1 MILDDKGEILGASEN
16 IDEDFKRNS
25 KRVFNI
31 IKNGAADSI
40 IEIEGND
47 YYTAS
52 MEYKDYMIIG
62 GVDTKS
68 LYKYLQWYILSIIL
82 CMILIC
88 VLGIVLLDR
97 VLDKN
102 IICNIKE
109 IISVINKIEKGNFNV
124 RIEEKGCLELVQIE
138 SAINNMINVL
148 INMSNRLEKVVISTN
163 LPLGLFEY
171 MPNLN
176 QILIT
181 NNVKE
186 ILSIN
191 EYEWEEV
198 KTDSELCKNLL
209 LQIEQNPVQ
218 GEPNTYIFNNKFIKL
233 NLILEEKAYF
243 GFIEDVTT
251 EMIKKDNMLNELK
264 REQIKSK
271 IDTLTGLL
279 NKGAITNIV
288 TEYADKNNKGTLLL
302 FDLDNFKKVNDTKG
316 HPEGDRLLKVFSN
329 TIKDL
334 FSQEDYVARFGGDEF
349 AVFICGNITD
359 EDLTKKLDLVI
370 NKVREELKDY
380 YENFHLSVSIG
391 AGSLSDEIDTF
402 EKLYELADRRLYVA
416 KNNGKDN
423 YCIK

>member
-329 TIKDL
+329 IIKDL

>member
-40 IEIEGND
+40 IEIEGNY

-329 TIKDL
+329 IIKDL